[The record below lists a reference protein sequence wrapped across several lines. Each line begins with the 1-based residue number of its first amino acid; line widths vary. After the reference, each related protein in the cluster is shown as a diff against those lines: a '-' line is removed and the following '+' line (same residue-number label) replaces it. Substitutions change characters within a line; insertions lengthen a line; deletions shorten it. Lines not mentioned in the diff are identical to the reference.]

1 MDVET
6 VLATFKVPGAIDSR
20 AALDDAVFNLLGAL
34 DTADADVVSL
44 LTSLIQ
50 CSDGLLETVLTSRN
64 NDGFAFR
71 SRILKSLQKS
81 SSTPNPIFQK
91 CAQRL
96 GFFLVG
102 LPPWIKLD
110 RLVME
115 TYNAFSATSEISE
128 SPKVEPNH
136 SKKEKSASKFQA
148 KSGKRKQ
155 RFVPLHLAL
164 ETSPS
169 EADDQV
175 EEIPETPVSPKQPP
189 SPTTPLNPR
198 SVNPLDHLREC
209 LETYF
214 TACVEEA
221 VEEFAINSLF
231 AALSQNVGLHSQ
243 PSSPVAL
250 KQQAP
255 SSPVAERVPIESPT
269 RSRFKPQPHP
279 SLEPNDISRY
289 LEDAASSK
297 FGDWPVVVSQ
307 RGIKHLRQYIASDKE
322 VFGQIEKKIKRERNN
337 MLSHRQLS
345 VGYFSL
351 PNHTKL
357 LDQDFGI
364 PIYTADLGGD
374 LRLICHVDFGAPT
387 GTNDESQC
395 PSDSLTF

>member
-1 MDVET
+1 MDFEA

-20 AALDDAVFNLLGAL
+20 AALDDALFSLLGAL

-50 CSDGLLETVLTSRN
+50 SSDGLLEAALTSRN

-71 SRILKSLQKS
+71 SRILKALQKS
-81 SSTPNPIFQK
+81 SSTPNPIFHI

-115 TYNAFSATSEISE
+115 TYNAFSTASEISK
-128 SPKVEPNH
+128 SLKVEPNH
-136 SKKEKSASKFQA
+136 AKKEKSASKFQA

-169 EADDQV
+169 EADDQA

-198 SVNPLDHLREC
+198 SINPSDQLREC

-231 AALSQNVGLHSQ
+231 AALSQNVGSYSQ

-250 KQQAP
+250 KQAP
-255 SSPVAERVPIESPT
+255 SSPVAERLPIESPT

-279 SLEPNDISRY
+279 TLEPNEIARY
-289 LEDAASSK
+289 LEDAASPK

-322 VFGQIEKKIKRERNN
+322 VFGQIEKKIK
-337 MLSHRQLS
+337 
-345 VGYFSL
+345 
-351 PNHTKL
+351 
-357 LDQDFGI
+357 
-364 PIYTADLGGD
+364 
-374 LRLICHVDFGAPT
+374 
-387 GTNDESQC
+387 
-395 PSDSLTF
+395 